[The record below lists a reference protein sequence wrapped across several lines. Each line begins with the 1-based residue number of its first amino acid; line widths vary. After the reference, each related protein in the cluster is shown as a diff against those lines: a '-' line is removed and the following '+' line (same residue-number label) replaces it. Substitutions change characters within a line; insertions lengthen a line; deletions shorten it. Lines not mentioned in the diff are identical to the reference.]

1 MLRTTLLLLAAFFYT
16 SPALAAWG
24 ENWGVMVW
32 GAAAPAAVP
41 SIDGI
46 GLGLLALV
54 LIGLAIRG
62 LRSRATLGLMVLAS
76 FVGAADLAEAQVTI
90 PNTFT

>member
-32 GAAAPAAVP
+32 GAAPSAVP
-41 SIDGI
+41 SIDGL
-46 GLGLLALV
+46 GLGLLRTRLDRAGHSGASV
-54 LIGLAIRG
+54 AGDAWTDGARE
-62 LRSRATLGLMVLAS
+62 LRRCG
-76 FVGAADLAEAQVTI
+76 
-90 PNTFT
+90 

>member
-1 MLRTTLLLLAAFFYT
+1 MLRSTLLLLVAFFYT

-24 ENWGVMVW
+24 DNWGVMVW

-41 SIDGI
+41 MMDGL

-54 LIGLAIRG
+54 LIGLAVAG
-62 LRSRATLGLMVLAS
+62 QQDSDSEGS
-76 FVGAADLAEAQVTI
+76 
-90 PNTFT
+90 

>member
-32 GAAAPAAVP
+32 GAAAPSAIWHWGPSSGVAVSIGIAAALARRVP
-41 SIDGI
+41 
-46 GLGLLALV
+46 
-54 LIGLAIRG
+54 
-62 LRSRATLGLMVLAS
+62 LRSAIS
-76 FVGAADLAEAQVTI
+76 N
-90 PNTFT
+90 PS